1 MTQENTPVNHPRL
14 ICTAVGLAMG
24 IAVLVL
30 SLMHKIQ
37 PESAI
42 IMLSIGVTM
51 YGAALLL
58 FNK

>member
-1 MTQENTPVNHPRL
+1 MTQENTTVNHPRL
-14 ICTAVGLAMG
+14 ICTAVCLAMG

>member
-1 MTQENTPVNHPRL
+1 MTQENTTVNHPRL

-30 SLMHKIQ
+30 SLMYKIQ

-42 IMLSIGVTM
+42 VMLSIGVTM

>member
-1 MTQENTPVNHPRL
+1 MTQEHIPVNHPRL

-42 IMLSIGVTM
+42 LMLSIGVTM